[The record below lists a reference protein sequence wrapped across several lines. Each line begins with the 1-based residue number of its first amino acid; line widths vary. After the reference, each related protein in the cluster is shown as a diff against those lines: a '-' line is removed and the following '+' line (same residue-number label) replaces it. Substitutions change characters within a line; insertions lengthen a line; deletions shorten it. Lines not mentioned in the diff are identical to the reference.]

1 MTAGGVARGWDP
13 EFESA
18 LLQGRVVCEPACWR
32 SWTRRGR
39 VRSRSP
45 TPTAERWRRIHSG
58 LSASPFHA
66 RPAPSPTLSLGHE
79 DGEHR
84 RESIGAGVEARLTA
98 MIARWTLSS
107 ISGQSELWTTL
118 TPFPRIRI
126 VRRGCAPP
134 CTIRENSNGPISL
147 SVNLGASA
155 PASSHM
161 AGGSSAEHFSSLGA
175 LAERQ
180 RLSRRSKRDW
190 DATIRPRR
198 RCRHADCTQTG
209 GGNPRRR
216 ITISRLLRGAP

>member
-1 MTAGGVARGWDP
+1 VAAGGVARGWDP

-118 TPFPRIRI
+118 TPFPRIRN
-126 VRRGCAPP
+126 RRMGL
-134 CTIRENSNGPISL
+134 R
-147 SVNLGASA
+147 
-155 PASSHM
+155 PALHDQ
-161 AGGSSAEHFSSLGA
+161 GEQQRTDIPQ
-175 LAERQ
+175 RQ
-180 RLSRRSKRDW
+180 SRRIGACLVADG
-190 DATIRPRR
+190 RR
-198 RCRHADCTQTG
+198 FE
-209 GGNPRRR
+209 RR
-216 ITISRLLRGAP
+216 TL

>member
-1 MTAGGVARGWDP
+1 MAWIRTACHLRANTRRSPGLPQIGAVDVNGPCSWLSRFWAIVSNSATSRRLSDYRVAVQRVRGVDV
-13 EFESA
+13 E
-18 LLQGRVVCEPACWR
+18 CWR
-32 SWTRRGR
+32 PFTAIHWGRGG
-39 VRSRSP
+39 S
-45 TPTAERWRRIHSG
+45 
-58 LSASPFHA
+58 
-66 RPAPSPTLSLGHE
+66 
-79 DGEHR
+79 
-84 RESIGAGVEARLTA
+84 RLTA

-126 VRRGCAPP
+126 VTWGCAPP
-134 CTIRENSNGPISL
+134 CTTRESSNGPICL

-155 PASSHM
+155 HASSQM

-180 RLSRRSKRDW
+180 QLSRRSKRDW

-216 ITISRLLRGAP
+216 ITISRLFRGAP